1 MSKYISRTKS
11 KLRFKHIAES
21 EIEQLQGDPMSN
33 KVLADII
40 RRREALRNQQA
51 QRSNE
56 RERMLQA
63 IHNHKASAP
72 AIAPQPKLDEFEK
85 EYEAFIAEQRRL
97 KAEREAKEAAK
108 ATEQS
113 EGETA
118 PVDKTIIV
126 SDEPE
131 VDVAEPVFVGW
142 ETEGETEPVKEV
154 KDEVISEA
162 DTTSENSEEIQIVE
176 TKPKKKSKKK
186 KVVEAVETV
195 E

>member
-63 IHNHKASAP
+63 IHNHKASASVS
-72 AIAPQPKLDEFEK
+72 QPKLDEFEK

-97 KAEREAKEAAK
+97 KEEREAKEAA
-108 ATEQS
+108 AEQI
-113 EGETA
+113 ET
-118 PVDKTIIV
+118 
-126 SDEPE
+126 
-131 VDVAEPVFVGW
+131 PVFVGW
-142 ETEGETEPVKEV
+142 ETECETEPVEEV

-162 DTTSENSEEIQIVE
+162 DTTSENSEEIQIDE

>member
-11 KLRFKHIAES
+11 KLKFKRIAES

-51 QRSNE
+51 QRVNE

-63 IHNHKASAP
+63 MRANATP
-72 AIAPQPKLDEFEK
+72 AHSAPQPKLDEFEK

-97 KAEREAKEAAK
+97 KEEREAKEAAAK
-108 ATEQS
+108 EAAEK
-113 EGETA
+113 ETTVET
-118 PVDKTIIV
+118 PV
-126 SDEPE
+126 E
-131 VDVAEPVFVGW
+131 
-142 ETEGETEPVKEV
+142 EV
-154 KDEVISEA
+154 KNDVVSEE
-162 DTTSENSEEIQIVE
+162 DTTSENSEEIQVVE

-186 KVVEAVETV
+186 KVVETTETV